1 MAVSTL
7 AAAAA
12 GSNLEHQNERIDLAC
27 AFRWAARWNMHES
40 VANHFS
46 MAVSDDGME
55 FLVNP
60 RGRHFS
66 RIRASEL
73 LLTRADDPGVM
84 ERDDAP
90 DPSAWALHGGIHRRV
105 PHARVILHVHSKY
118 ATALASLKDPTMLP
132 IENNTMRFY
141 ERIAYDLAFDGMGV
155 GDEAERVASLAGD
168 KPILLLGNHGLMVMG
183 PDVAQALDDL
193 YHFERAA
200 ETLITA
206 MQTGRELSVV
216 SHAVASKMAQ
226 QWIEYPDLTENH
238 FKALKEILDEEE
250 PDYRD

>member
-1 MAVSTL
+1 MDHREA
-7 AAAAA
+7 
-12 GSNLEHQNERIDLAC
+12 RIDLAC
-27 AFRWAARWNMHES
+27 AFRWTARWNMHES

-46 MAVSDDGME
+46 IAVNDDGSE

-60 RGRHFS
+60 RGRHFG
-66 RIRASEL
+66 RISASEL
-73 LLTRADDPGVM
+73 LLTNANDPSVM
-84 ERDDAP
+84 ERPDAP
-90 DPSAWALHGGIHRRV
+90 DPSAWALHGGVHRRV

-141 ERIAYDLAFDGMGV
+141 ERIAYDLGFDGMGV
-155 GDEAERVASLAGD
+155 GDEAERVAGLACD
-168 KPILLLGNHGLMVMG
+168 KPILLLGNHGLMVLG
-183 PDVAQALDDL
+183 PDVAQAVDDL

-216 SHAVASKMAQ
+216 SHAVAAKTAQ
-226 QWIEYPDLTENH
+226 QWQEYPDLTKNH

>member
-7 AAAAA
+7 AAAHA
-12 GSNLEHQNERIDLAC
+12 GIEHRDERIDLAC

-46 MAVSDDGME
+46 YAVSEDGSR

-66 RIRASEL
+66 RVRASEL
-73 LLTRADDPGVM
+73 LLTDANDPSVM
-84 ERDDAP
+84 DRPDAP

-105 PHARVILHVHSKY
+105 PHARAILHVHSKY
-118 ATALASLKDPTMLP
+118 ATALASLKDPMMLP
-132 IENNTMRFY
+132 IENNTMRFH
-141 ERIAYDLAFDGMGV
+141 ERIAYDLMFDGMGV
-155 GDEAERVASLAGD
+155 GDEAERVAAIAGD
-168 KPILLLGNHGLMVMG
+168 KPILLLGNHGVMVLGQDM
-183 PDVAQALDDL
+183 AQALDDL
-193 YHFERAA
+193 YYFERAC
-200 ETLITA
+200 ETLIIA

-216 SHAVASKMAQ
+216 SHAVASKMAR
-226 QWIEYPDLTENH
+226 QWAEYPDLTENH

-250 PDYRD
+250 PDYRN

>member
-1 MAVSTL
+1 MAISTL
-7 AAAAA
+7 AAAV
-12 GSNLEHQNERIDLAC
+12 GSNIDHWEQRIDLAC
-27 AFRWAARWNMHES
+27 AFRWTARWNMPES

-46 MAVSDDGME
+46 IAVSDDGGQ

-73 LLTRADDPGVM
+73 ILTDANDPSVM
-84 ERDDAP
+84 ERPDAP

-118 ATALASLKDPTMLP
+118 ATALACLKDPTLAP
-132 IENNTMRFY
+132 VENNTMRFY
-141 ERIAYDLAFDGMGV
+141 ERIAYDLGFEGMGL

-168 KPILLLGNHGLMVMG
+168 KPVMVLGNHGVMIMG

-193 YHFERAA
+193 YHFERAC
-200 ETLITA
+200 ETYITA
-206 MQTGRELSVV
+206 LQTGQELSVV
-216 SHAVASKMAQ
+216 SHAVAAKTAQ
-226 QWIEYPDLTENH
+226 QWLDYPDLTANH